1 MVMMISKFH
10 RLIQSKLVWGIFAL
24 VISVS
29 FVLISIPGAGN
40 RKASRNAQK
49 EAQLAGRLFG
59 EDVSR
64 NEFGRA
70 YQNVF
75 MTYTMMIGR
84 AIQITPEIDQ
94 VFRTAAWQRIAIL
107 KKARQLGM
115 TATPAQT
122 IEMIQSQPVFQN
134 QETGQ
139 FDKTIYDTFI
149 TGFLPNMGMN
159 AQMFEHMFSEQVLI
173 EKVSAIP
180 AQGGLVSEAEIKKA
194 FHFYT
199 DMLTVEYAAIPRSLT
214 SPREVTDE
222 DAKHYFELNQEGFR
236 MPEKVIVDYVK
247 FAVADYAD
255 DVEVPDEMV
264 AGFYENNKQR
274 YIKQAEAATDPAT
287 EIEFNPLE
295 DVRGEIVE
303 LITQELARRAA
314 ADQADELVSE
324 LADESMTLE
333 MAAETL
339 GLTIVNNTPAFT
351 LTDSVKDIDPTS
363 PFQRAAFALEQN
375 ETHYYSDPVVG
386 RDFIY
391 VISLTKKLPSFLP
404 SFEVVRDAALES
416 AKIAASE
423 KAYVEKANQIHG
435 EIKAALQTG
444 STFSD
449 ATAQYELE
457 LKTTEPFN
465 ITSTL
470 SDAFGQEIKTAALL
484 YGQGKVTDL
493 VSTADEYLVA
503 YVAEKIP
510 GDEAAALPS
519 MRDVLVS
526 NISSE
531 KSARLVASW
540 REDLLKEADFMNL
553 LIRTDDD
560 ES

>member
-29 FVLISIPGAGN
+29 FVLISIPGAGT
-40 RKASRNAQK
+40 RKASRKAQK

-70 YQNVF
+70 YQNIFVS
-75 MTYTMMIGR
+75 YTMMLGR

-94 VFRTAAWQRIAIL
+94 IFRTAAWQRIAIL
-107 KKARQLGM
+107 KKAHQLGM
-115 TATPAQT
+115 TAAPAQT
-122 IEMIQSQPVFQN
+122 IEMIQSQSVFQN

-139 FDKTIYDTFI
+139 FDKNIYEAFI
-149 TGFLPNMGMN
+149 AGFLPSMGMN
-159 AQMFEHMFSEQVLI
+159 AQMFERMLSEQVLI

-199 DMLTVEYAAIPRSLT
+199 DMLTVEYAAIPRSLI
-214 SPREVTDE
+214 PPHEVTDE
-222 DAKHYFELNQEGFR
+222 DAKRYFELNQEGFR
-236 MPEKVIVDYVK
+236 MPEKAIVDYVK
-247 FAVADYAD
+247 FTVTDYAD

-264 AGFYENNKQR
+264 AEFYANNKQR
-274 YIKQAEAATDPAT
+274 YIKQADADAET
-287 EIEFNPLE
+287 EFKPLE
-295 DVRGEIVE
+295 EVKGEIVE

-324 LADESMTLE
+324 LADESMTFE

-339 GLTIVNNTPAFT
+339 GLTIVDNTPAFT
-351 LTDSVKDIDPTS
+351 LTDSVKGIDPTA
-363 PFQRAAFALEQN
+363 PFQRASFALENN

-386 RDFIY
+386 RDFVY

-404 SFEVVRDAALES
+404 SFDVVREDALES

-423 KAYVEKANQIHG
+423 KAYAETAEQIHG
-435 EIKAALQTG
+435 KIKAALRTG

-449 ATAQYELE
+449 ATAQYKLE

-470 SDAFGQEIKTAALL
+470 SDEFGQEIKTAALL

-493 VSTADEYLVA
+493 ISTPDEYFVA

-510 GDEAAALPS
+510 GDEAAALPG
-519 MRDVLVS
+519 MRNELVS

-531 KSARLVASW
+531 KANRLVASW
-540 REDLLKEADFMNL
+540 REDLLKEADFVNL
-553 LIRTDDD
+553 MLRTDD